1 MTSSGSW
8 AILRQVVLGST
19 DHAADSAAI
28 RQAFRLGDSFADP
41 ELDTTGLVDA
51 TFPVAKQRYLEV
63 VAPVDGTGPVAKF
76 LQRVG
81 GRGGFALSVQ
91 HPDPDAVRARAEARG
106 VRVPI
111 DLIAFGRT
119 VIQLHPKDVGVVL
132 EVDGIDYARLE
143 VSSPGLDRPLRHA
156 GDYARFVGAP
166 VRLTLREPLA
176 GRRHFEGVLAAGAE
190 GGWQL
195 VFAEGKAERSLAFT
209 PDEVREARLVPV
221 LDFKGRR
228 TADAGQTDVAV
239 NEETAA
245 PRVPAAEVDQE
256 VSR

>member
-1 MTSSGSW
+1 VHAPARRAPAPRSASALDARGS
-8 AILRQVVLGST
+8 V
-19 DHAADSAAI
+19 AA
-28 RQAFRLGDSFADP
+28 
-41 ELDTTGLVDA
+41 TVDA
-51 TFPVAKQRYLEV
+51 LGYELVELER
-63 VAPVDGTGPVAKF
+63 APRG
-76 LQRVG
+76 LLRVTI
-81 GRGGFALSVQ
+81 
-91 HPDPDAVRARAEARG
+91 D
-106 VRVPI
+106 RVT
-111 DLIAFGRT
+111 GRT
-119 VIQLHPKDVGVVL
+119 YAEPGNSVTVGDCEQVTRQLQYAL